1 MNSKTKKVLVPLVAI
16 VFGFLLGAI
25 IMLAFGY
32 NPIWGYE
39 DLFISALGNAR
50 AIGETLQ
57 TMGPLI
63 LTALSFAVA
72 MKVGLFNIGMSGQA
86 LAGWISSMWFALSFP
101 DIPRL
106 LMIPLVVIIGM
117 FFGAF
122 MGFIPG
128 ILRALLGTSEVITTI
143 MLNYIMLFFS
153 TFMIHSMFQKSILMD
168 NTTDQTKLIS
178 ANASFRTNWMSSLTD
193 NSTLNIGLIIA
204 LIALVIMAIIF
215 TKTTLGFEIKAVGLN
230 PNASEYAGISAKRTL
245 ILSMVVAGALAG
257 LGGVVYGFGYMQN
270 FVSQSASLDIGFNGM
285 AVALLGGNSP
295 IGILFAALLFS
306 VLQTGA
312 PGMTNDGIPP
322 EIVKVVTASIIFF
335 IAVKFIIEVMLPKAK
350 KSKHQKLLRRKE
362 KKHESCKYFTNHCR

>member
-230 PNASEYAGISAKRTL
+230 PDASEYAGISAKRTL

-350 KSKHQKLLRRKE
+350 EIKHQKLLRRKE

>member
-143 MLNYIMLFFS
+143 MLNYIM
-153 TFMIHSMFQKSILMD
+153 FQKSILMD

-230 PNASEYAGISAKRTL
+230 PDASEYAGISAKR
-245 ILSMVVAGALAG
+245 G

-335 IAVKFIIEVMLPKAK
+335 IAVKFII
-350 KSKHQKLLRRKE
+350 
-362 KKHESCKYFTNHCR
+362 

>member
-1 MNSKTKKVLVPLVAI
+1 MNSKSREILVPLIAI
-16 VFGFLLGAI
+16 VFGFLLGAV

-57 TMGPLI
+57 TAGPLI

-72 MKVGLFNIGMSGQA
+72 MKAGLFNIGMSGQA
-86 LAGWISSMWFALSFP
+86 LAGWITSMWFALSFP

-106 LMIPLVVIIGM
+106 IMIPLVIIIGM

-143 MLNYIMLFFS
+143 MLNYIILFFS
-153 TFMIHSMFQKSILMD
+153 TFMIHDMFQKNILMD

-178 ANASFRTNWMSSLTD
+178 TNASFRTQWMSSLTD

-204 LIALVIMAIIF
+204 IIALIIMAIVF
-215 TKTTLGFEIKAVGLN
+215 SKTTLGFEIKAVGLN
-230 PNASEYAGISAKRTL
+230 PDASEYAGISSKRTI
-245 ILSMVVAGALAG
+245 ILSMIVAGALAG

-270 FVSQSASLDIGFNGM
+270 FVSQSTSLDIGFNGM

-312 PGMTNDGIPP
+312 PGMMNDGIPP
-322 EIVKVVTASIIFF
+322 EIVKVVTAAIIFF

-350 KSKHQKLLRRKE
+350 AMKSIE
-362 KKHESCKYFTNHCR
+362 ASKKKGDNV

>member
-1 MNSKTKKVLVPLVAI
+1 MNNKTRKVLVPLIAI

-39 DLFISALGNAR
+39 DLFISALGSAR
-50 AIGETLQ
+50 SIGETLQ

-117 FFGAF
+117 VFGAF

-153 TFMIHSMFQKSILMD
+153 TFMIHSMFQKNILMD

-204 LIALVIMAIIF
+204 LIALAIMAIIF

-230 PNASEYAGISAKRTL
+230 PDASEYAGISANVL
-245 ILSMVVAGALAG
+245 LSYLWLSPEPSLDLVVLFMG
-257 LGGVVYGFGYMQN
+257 LGICKTL
-270 FVSQSASLDIGFNGM
+270 SLNRHPLMSDLMGWLSPFL
-285 AVALLGGNSP
+285 AVIVLSVFSLP
-295 IGILFAALLFS
+295 LFFSLFFKQ
-306 VLQTGA
+306 VHL
-312 PGMTNDGIPP
+312 
-322 EIVKVVTASIIFF
+322 V
-335 IAVKFIIEVMLPKAK
+335 
-350 KSKHQKLLRRKE
+350 
-362 KKHESCKYFTNHCR
+362 